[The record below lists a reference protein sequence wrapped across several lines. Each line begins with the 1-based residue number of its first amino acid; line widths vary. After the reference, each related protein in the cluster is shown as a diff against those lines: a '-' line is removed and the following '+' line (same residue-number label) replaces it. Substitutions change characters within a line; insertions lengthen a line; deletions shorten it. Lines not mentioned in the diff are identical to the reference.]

1 MHTFFLHDVWVELN
15 KVLVFEP
22 FFSHMTPIYT
32 LIDIPLARWHIDEFE
47 KTNTEANLRK
57 ALERLPSWTK
67 NFDWSYVQ
75 DESSENYLVAE
86 NTGLKVTIKCW
97 GEAELKFRV
106 VAAEWFGEKRND
118 VDLIPGSVEGLAK
131 MFNDS
136 YWAAREGET
145 CLVNFDE
152 YMRRYQYYSS
162 RSD

>member
-97 GEAELKFRV
+97 
-106 VAAEWFGEKRND
+106 EKQN
-118 VDLIPGSVEGLAK
+118 L
-131 MFNDS
+131 
-136 YWAAREGET
+136 
-145 CLVNFDE
+145 
-152 YMRRYQYYSS
+152 SS
-162 RSD
+162 K